1 MTSHPLPPRSESL
14 LKTLIE
20 TYLREGGPVG
30 SRLLSKRYEEEPLSS
45 ATIRNVLSDLEEEAF
60 LVQPHTSAGR
70 VPTERAYRYYVDRW
84 VRPQVPD
91 PEVGARLAETVREA
105 ALDPDV
111 WVRHASRVLAEVM
124 QGVCVALP
132 RRLSGSRLVKLEF
145 VPLEPGRIVALWVGA
160 SGEVEHQ
167 VMDNAWGFESSALTE
182 MGNYATEQFRGLT
195 LSAMRQRLL
204 MSLQDQAHEARTLQT
219 RLAEVTIRLETPDA
233 TSVPVVV
240 AGLGALGSQPEF
252 GDLEAFRGL
261 VRAFEEQERLTRLLN
276 AFAEASATRI
286 QLLLGS
292 ENPYLDAWPLATA
305 VRTVP
310 LGQAESV
317 TFAVVGPM
325 RMDYGRV
332 LGGLQ
337 WWSEALARRTGV

>member
-1 MTSHPLPPRSESL
+1 
-14 LKTLIE
+14 
-20 TYLREGGPVG
+20 VG
-30 SRLLSKRYEEEPLSS
+30 SRLLSKRYEAEPLSS
-45 ATIRNVLSDLEEEAF
+45 ATIRNVLSDLEDEAF

-84 VRPQVPD
+84 VRPLQPD
-91 PEVGARLAETVREA
+91 PELGARLASTLEERD
-105 ALDPDV
+105 LDPEG
-111 WVRHASRVLAEVM
+111 WLRHASRVLAEVM

-132 RRLSGSRLVKLEF
+132 RRLSGSRLMKLEF
-145 VPLEPGRIVALWVGA
+145 VPLEPGRIVAIWVG
-160 SGEVEHQ
+160 SGGDVEHQ
-167 VMDNAWGFESSALTE
+167 LVENAWGFTPEALTE
-182 MGNYATEQFRGLT
+182 MGNFATTQFRGLT
-195 LSAMRQRLL
+195 LSDMRQRLL
-204 MSLQDQAHEARTLQT
+204 LSLQGQAQEGRLLRE
-219 RLAEVTIRLETPDA
+219 RLADLTQRLQAGESAAP
-233 TSVPVVV
+233 PVVV
-240 AGLGALGSQPEF
+240 AGLGALGAQPEF
-252 GDLEAFRGL
+252 EDLQAFRGL
-261 VRAFEEQERLTRLLN
+261 VRAFEEQERLARLLN

-310 LGQAESV
+310 LGPGESV

-337 WWSEALARRTGV
+337 WWSEALVRRSGEEPNGV